1 MSPTQDFPAPD
12 LFTAGTVGPVGERVF
27 YLQAREG
34 GVLLVHTSFRAV
46 RPVEGGPFGLI
57 GALRRA
63 LGPEGTLVMP
73 TMTDGA
79 GVFDP
84 RSTPTH
90 DMGITAE
97 TFWRQPGVVRSTH
110 PGGSFAAEGPHAARI
125 CAPQPLSPPHGS
137 ESPVGAVHAL
147 DGQIL
152 LLGVEHSENT
162 TLHLAEAIARVPYS
176 VAHPCV
182 VEIDG
187 ASNTSVDDV
196 REVLADYFC
205 TGAKDG
211 SWFDRCRDGLFAAVE
226 MWLSTH
232 QEWRY
237 RLACVAFERQ
247 EFPRV
252 MTLLTP
258 LAVASRTHDRDVME
272 MMERSAERMGGSIS
286 PALSPDLLNWEITV
300 PARHFETALELIC
313 DVAFDATFPPDE
325 FEVER
330 KLALGSAHA
339 IADRLE
345 AALRAELERAKR
357 ILQQRAARQKATAKK
372 R

>member
-1 MSPTQDFPAPD
+1 VEASPGLNTHAI
-12 LFTAGTVGPVGERVF
+12 E
-27 YLQAREG
+27 LQLKSLGVREG

-46 RPVEGGPFGLI
+46 RPVEGGPLGLI

-63 LGPEGTLVMP
+63 LGREGTLVMP

-137 ESPVGAVHAL
+137 ESPVGVVHAL

-162 TLHLAEAIARVPYS
+162 TLHLAEAVARVPYS

-187 ASNTSVDDV
+187 V
-196 REVLADYFC
+196 
-205 TGAKDG
+205 AKTEMIEETDHC
-211 SWFDRCRDGLFAAVE
+211 CRGF
-226 MWLSTH
+226 
-232 QEWRY
+232 R
-237 RLACVAFERQ
+237 
-247 EFPRV
+247 
-252 MTLLTP
+252 
-258 LAVASRTHDRDVME
+258 
-272 MMERSAERMGGSIS
+272 
-286 PALSPDLLNWEITV
+286 
-300 PARHFETALELIC
+300 
-313 DVAFDATFPPDE
+313 
-325 FEVER
+325 
-330 KLALGSAHA
+330 
-339 IADRLE
+339 IADRWLRDRDLQRE
-345 AALRAELERAKR
+345 GPVGNAHARLVDSRALVALAVEHLRADPLLFLCAVETGCEECDLARASVG
-357 ILQQRAARQKATAKK
+357 
-372 R
+372 